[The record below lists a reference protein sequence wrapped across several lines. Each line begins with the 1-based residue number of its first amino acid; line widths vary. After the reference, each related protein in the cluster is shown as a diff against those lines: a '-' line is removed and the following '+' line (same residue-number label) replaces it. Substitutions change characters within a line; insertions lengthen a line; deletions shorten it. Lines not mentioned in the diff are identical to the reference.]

1 MDLKEL
7 GRLLKEERLRQG
19 LDLAEVKEKTKI
31 SRVNLEGIEEGNA
44 QALPHPVYAKGF
56 VKNYARFL
64 GLDADKIGNYMT
76 QVYPSEEV
84 SAYQDDLTLKDVSK
98 LPAVKR
104 DWSRQLS
111 LLILVALLVVFLA
124 SAWFLRA
131 PLQGA
136 FVSALEFVGFLHKP
150 VFEAVQEPEPTFP
163 VPTPAEPIAALPE
176 PTLPVPAPATEEPA
190 TEEPATEE
198 PATEEPAGADPLAA
212 VLGEPALPAP
222 EPVEAEPAA
231 AVLGG
236 DAQPVVRETMV
247 EAGAAEEAAMQNERT
262 LEIKA
267 FANCWLSAQADGG
280 RVQEAFLRPGER
292 LVVSFYNYL
301 DLRLGNAGG
310 VELFLDGE
318 PWPLRARSGEVLSL
332 RLP

>member
-19 LDLAEVKEKTKI
+19 LDLAEVMEKTKI
-31 SRVNLEGIEEGNA
+31 SRASLEGIEGGNE

-64 GLDADKIGNYMT
+64 GLDADKMSNALA
-76 QVYPSEEV
+76 QVYSSKEV
-84 SAYQDDLTLKDVSK
+84 STYKDDLTLKDVSK
-98 LPAVKR
+98 LPAVKNY
-104 DWSRQLS
+104 WPQHLG
-111 LLILVALLVVFLA
+111 LLTLVALLVVFLA
-124 SAWFLRA
+124 SAWLFRA

-136 FVSALEFVGFLHKP
+136 FVSVLEFVGFLHKP
-150 VFEAVQEPEPTFP
+150 VSEAVQEPEPAL
-163 VPTPAEPIAALPE
+163 PAPKPAQAETVAALPE
-176 PTLPVPAPATEEPA
+176 PAGLVPEPTA
-190 TEEPATEE
+190 AM
-198 PATEEPAGADPLAA
+198 PAGVDPLAA

-247 EAGAAEEAAMQNERT
+247 ELGAAEEATIQNERT

-280 RVQEAFLRPGER
+280 RMQEAFLRPGER
-292 LVVSFYNYL
+292 LVVSFDNYL

-310 VELFLDGE
+310 VELFLDGK

-332 RLP
+332 RFP

>member
-1 MDLKEL
+1 MFGFSIRAGEETAMDLKEL

-19 LDLAEVKEKTKI
+19 LDLAEVMEKTKI
-31 SRVNLEGIEEGNA
+31 SRVNLEGIEEGNE

-64 GLDADKIGNYMT
+64 RLDADKIGNYMT

-104 DWSRQLS
+104 DWPRQLS
-111 LLILVALLVVFLA
+111 LLTLVALLVVFLA
-124 SAWFLRA
+124 GAWFLRA

-150 VFEAVQEPEPTFP
+150 VSEALQEPEPTFP
-163 VPTPAEPIAALPE
+163 VPTQAEPIAALPE
-176 PTLPVPAPATEEPA
+176 PTLPVPAPAA
-190 TEEPATEE
+190 A
-198 PATEEPAGADPLAA
+198 EPAGADPLAA

-231 AVLGG
+231 AALGG
-236 DAQPVVRETMV
+236 DAQPVVLETMV
-247 EAGAAEEAAMQNERT
+247 EAGAAEEAAIQNERT

-267 FANCWLSAQADGG
+267 FANCWLSVQADGG

-310 VELFLDGE
+310 VELFLDGK